1 MNLSDRVVL
10 ITGAGPGM
18 GRAVAVQAARA
29 GADVVLVARTLETLQ
44 QTAELVANEGRRAL
58 SLVADVT
65 DAVAVQAV
73 VGEAL
78 QTVGR
83 IDTLVHSILPPH
95 LL

>member
-1 MNLSDRVVL
+1 ML

-73 VGEAL
+73 VE
-78 QTVGR
+78 
-83 IDTLVHSILPPH
+83 
-95 LL
+95 